1 MTTRRI
7 EIDFDDMNSLKTE
20 FEANLV
26 CGGAFSANT
35 TDMEPGD
42 NCEIVLNHPET
53 EDTFAISAR
62 VVSVVSV
69 GPQKGSAFAFL
80 DFGPT
85 EKSNIEAFVNC
96 DQSPDPPEKTNAQNV
111 FERIK
116 NLPLAQLQK
125 MAREGSTSE
134 RVALERKFGN
144 VVWADLLKHPRITL
158 PEIAQIARKGALP
171 LPLLDKIVNNA
182 AWLQA
187 PQVKRALLAN
197 RRLSKEQARRILRTL
212 PRSEILLVPRQ
223 VSYPASVR
231 EAAKKLIHK

>member
-7 EIDFDDMNSLKTE
+7 EINFDDGNALKAE

-42 NCEIVLNHPET
+42 ICEIALNHPET
-53 EDTFAISAR
+53 GGTYKISAR

-80 DFGPT
+80 NFGPAG
-85 EKSNIEAFVNC
+85 KSDIEAFVNC
-96 DQSPDPPEKTNAQNV
+96 EHSPDPPEKTSAQNV

-116 NLPLAQLQK
+116 NLPMAQLQK

-158 PEIAQIARKGALP
+158 PEIARIARKGALS

-187 PQVKRALLAN
+187 PQVKRSLLAS
-197 RRLSKEQARRILRTL
+197 RRMSNEQARRILKTL
-212 PRSEILLVPRQ
+212 PRSDLLLVPSQ
-223 VSYPASVR
+223 VTYPSFIR

>member
-1 MTTRRI
+1 MTTRII
-7 EIDFDDMNSLKTE
+7 EINFDDANALKKE

-26 CGGAFSANT
+26 FGGAFSADT
-35 TDMEPGD
+35 TDMGPGD
-42 NCEIVLNHPET
+42 NCEIVLNHPEPGT
-53 EDTFAISAR
+53 TYAISAR
-62 VVSVVSV
+62 VVSVVSA

-96 DQSPDPPEKTNAQNV
+96 EQSSDLDGKTNSQNV

-116 NLPLAQLQK
+116 NLPMAQLQK

-158 PEIAQIARKGALP
+158 PEISRIAHKGALP
-171 LPLLDKIVNNA
+171 LPLLDKIANNA

-197 RRLSKEQARRILRTL
+197 RRLNKEQARRILRTL
-212 PRSEILLVPRQ
+212 PRSELLLVPRQ
-223 VSYPASVR
+223 LSYPSSVR

>member
-7 EIDFDDMNSLKTE
+7 EIDFDDTNALKAE

-42 NCEIVLNHPET
+42 ICEIVLNHPET
-53 EDTFAISAR
+53 EDTYAASAR
-62 VVSVVSV
+62 VVSVVSD
-69 GPQKGSAFAFL
+69 GPQIGSAFAFL

-96 DQSPDPPEKTNAQNV
+96 EHSPDPAEKTGAQHV

-116 NLPLAQLQK
+116 NLPMAQLQK

-144 VVWADLLKHPRITL
+144 TVWADLLKHARITL
-158 PEIAQIARKGALP
+158 PEIARIARKGALP
-171 LPLLDKIVNNA
+171 LPLLDKIVSNA
-182 AWLQA
+182 AWLQS

-197 RRLSKEQARRILRTL
+197 RRLSKEQARRILTTL
-212 PRSEILLVPRQ
+212 PRSELLLVPRQ
-223 VSYPASVR
+223 VSYPSSVR
-231 EAAKKLIHK
+231 EAAKKLLHK

>member
-1 MTTRRI
+1 MTIRRI
-7 EIDFDDMNSLKTE
+7 EINFDDANALRTE

-26 CGGAFSANT
+26 YGGAFSANT

-53 EDTFAISAR
+53 GDTYAISAR
-62 VVSVVSV
+62 VVSVVSA

-80 DFGPT
+80 DFGPP
-85 EKSNIEAFVNC
+85 KKNDIEAFVNC
-96 DQSPDPPEKTNAQNV
+96 EQSPGPPEKTSAQNV

-116 NLPLAQLQK
+116 NLPMAQLQK

-144 VVWADLLKHPRITL
+144 TVWADLLKHPRITL
-158 PEIAQIARKGALP
+158 PEIARIARKGALP
-171 LPLLDKIVNNA
+171 LPLLDKIVSNA

-187 PQVKRALLAN
+187 PQVKRSLLAS
-197 RRLSKEQARRILRTL
+197 RRLSKEQARRILKTL
-212 PRSEILLVPRQ
+212 PRSELLLVPSQ
-223 VSYPASVR
+223 VTYPASVR